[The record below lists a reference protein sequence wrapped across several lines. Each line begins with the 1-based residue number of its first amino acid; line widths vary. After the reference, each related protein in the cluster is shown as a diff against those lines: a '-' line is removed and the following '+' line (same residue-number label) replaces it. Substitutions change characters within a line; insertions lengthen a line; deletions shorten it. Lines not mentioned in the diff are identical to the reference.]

1 MIKVKL
7 ATQEKDI
14 RDQEIEIVEGETLK
28 DAISRVLSQCQIPE
42 ESKQK
47 ASQYFVC
54 AVNAKVIEQDFWPFT
69 QLKKDDT
76 VLVAPKLGDGDSNQ
90 MLGQVLT
97 IAAIAVA
104 ASFTGP
110 MIAAGGWM
118 AVGGGLINAG
128 VAVVASFLS
137 SQLFPPPVV
146 SNDTASEYN
155 ESQMFSI
162 TSQSNQVKK
171 FGNVPR
177 VYGIHRMFP
186 YVAANPYTDL
196 ETDPTTG
203 KLVQYLYCVYD
214 FGLGP
219 NIISDIK
226 IGDTPIENFNDVEY
240 RLVDFNKPA
249 VSEGVWDDNLESDL
263 TFYKG
268 DLNAE
273 SLSINIDGNEI
284 NGDDPST
291 YQFERTAQENPSGN
305 AQEISLN
312 FVAPQGLFALNS
324 KGDIFQ
330 RAIDL
335 DIYFAPVSGGPWR
348 AYNDPLYVRSFK
360 AAGGDTASAP
370 TVINIPA
377 APDLDAGGNF
387 NEGIPVGF
395 GTVRNTAWTITTM
408 LNGLPLTSTKTVD
421 AGYVGNNQ
429 LEVLKGHN
437 LLVGDEV
444 IHFSARIGTVAAV
457 VSFSGTTDLIVF
469 DNDRSRTQIALY
481 RYKVTRW
488 EQDDPAT
495 GHFANDIEVEKIP
508 ITSTAGLRRNGAI
521 LGRLRIA
528 ATTREPS
535 YASVSFSPFTTE
547 QIKVKV
553 VRNRSTSNATSF
565 ISDKLTA
572 TAINTRKDVK
582 PILTDKRHTFLEIRI
597 KASGQLNGAIQ
608 NLNATVTSVLNTYNG
623 SSWVKAPTNNPAW
636 VYADILTGN
645 VTKRPVDLS
654 RLHTPSLAEWANYCD
669 EIPTSGTLYDYIEKR
684 FTCNFVLDF
693 STTAQQL
700 LNRVANAANA
710 SFNLID
716 GKYGVLLDVQRTV
729 PVQIFTPR
737 NSSDFSS
744 SRAYT
749 SRPHALKVSF
759 VDPNADWQQNEI
771 IVYDDG
777 FDANTA
783 TEFEDIQ
790 SFACTSVEQAFRF
803 GRYFLAQNK
812 LRQETMS
819 LKVDFE
825 YLVCTRGDFVQIA
838 SDVMKVGGTAARV
851 KSVSGNQIVIDEG
864 LETLAVPYGYVYRDS
879 STGLISTDTLT
890 VLSADTFEVDGDV
903 PNVGDLIIIGEVTK
917 IVYDCIVKSI
927 TPNDDLSATLTLVEK
942 ADAIYSIESID
953 TIPDYDPQLSSTVDG
968 NFQAPPEVQ
977 NLRLIANSYNVLTSG
992 YEYYMDID
1000 WEPSLGVAY
1009 ELFEVYLDIGNGY
1022 DLVTQTKSTQ
1032 FRYIVDQSD
1041 LGILHTFKVLAV
1053 SATGK
1058 KLSLG
1063 EVGSVADTPVR
1074 KSTAPSDVVVFNSD
1088 ITNETLQL
1096 FWTRVTD
1103 LDIAEYI
1110 IRYNPSLN
1118 GSWESSTILMRSAGN
1133 TSLIA
1138 TQART
1143 GTYLI
1148 KAVDFNGNESS
1159 NAAVIITTIPQLTG
1173 LNVIS
1178 TQNDFPA
1185 LTGSKEQVKV
1195 LDGTLILDEAV
1206 SGPVGSEQYYSEGF
1220 YYYNDLLDMGEI
1232 YTVRIQSLLK
1242 ASGFTTSDLMT
1253 NWPTLSS
1260 VAALYTPTSAQW
1272 DVEAQYRGRNTLN
1285 VMSDWTTL
1293 SSIAALSQG
1302 NEDAWTPWRKF
1313 IIGDV
1318 TARVVQFRLRLVSNA
1333 LNISPRV
1340 LDGEIR
1346 ADMPDRV
1353 ESYVDLFAP
1362 TSGLE
1367 VIYSPA
1373 FKSNPSIAIS
1383 LESGQSGDRWEY
1395 VYKDAT
1401 GFKVVFYDNLNN
1413 AVARQFDAQVR
1424 GYGRKATATI

>member
-7 ATQEKDI
+7 ATQENDV
-14 RDQEIEIVEGETLK
+14 RDQEIEIIEGETLK
-28 DAISRVLSQCQIPE
+28 DAISRVLSECNIPE
-42 ESKQK
+42 ESREKSSK
-47 ASQYFVC
+47 YFVC
-54 AVNAKVIEQDFWPFT
+54 AVNAKVVDQDFWPFV
-69 QLKKDDT
+69 QLKKDDI
-76 VLVAPKLGDGDSNQ
+76 VLIAPKLGDGDSNQ

-97 IAAIAVA
+97 VAAIAVA
-104 ASFTGP
+104 AYYTGP
-110 MIAAGGWM
+110 LLAQGGWLG
-118 AVGGGLINAG
+118 VGGGLINAG
-128 VAVVASFLS
+128 VAIVASYLS

-146 SNDTASEYN
+146 SNDNAGEYGD
-155 ESQMFSI
+155 SQMFSI

-177 VYGIHRMFP
+177 VYGTHRMFP

-196 ETDPTTG
+196 ETDPTSG

-249 VSEGVWDDNLESDL
+249 VSEGPWDDNLQNAL

-268 DLNAE
+268 DLNSE
-273 SLSINIDGNEI
+273 TLSININGNQI

-291 YQFERTAQENPSGN
+291 YQFERTAQENPN
-305 AQEISLN
+305 ASVQEISLN

-335 DIYFAPVSGGPWR
+335 DIYFAPVSGGPWV

-360 AAGGDTASAP
+360 AAGGDTSSGS
-370 TVINIPA
+370 TTINLGS

-387 NEGIPVGF
+387 NDDIPLGIRVI
-395 GTVRNTAWTITTM
+395 RNDAWSISTM
-408 LNGLPLTSTKTVD
+408 KDGLPLTSTKLLD
-421 AGYVGNNQ
+421 AGYYGGDQ
-429 LEVLKGHN
+429 LEVLKGHG

-444 IHFSARIGTVAAV
+444 VHFASHLGYVTAV
-457 VSFSGTTDLIVF
+457 VSMGPTKDLIVF
-469 DNDRSRTQIALY
+469 DINRSRTRIPLF

-495 GHFANDIEVEKIP
+495 GHFANDYEVEKIP
-508 ITSTAGLRRNGAI
+508 ITSTGGLKRNNSI

-565 ISDKLTA
+565 ISDNLSA
-572 TAINTRKDVK
+572 TAINTRRDSN
-582 PILTDKRHTFLEIRI
+582 PIVTDKRHTFLEMRI

-608 NLNATVTSVLNTYNG
+608 NLNATVTSVLDTYNG
-623 SSWVKAPTNNPAW
+623 TSWVKAPTNNPAW
-636 VYADILTGN
+636 IYADILTGN
-645 VTKRPVDLS
+645 VTKRPIDKS
-654 RLHTPSLAEWANYCD
+654 RVHTASLLEWANYCD

-716 GKYGVLLDVQRTV
+716 GKYGVLLDVQRTI

-777 FDANTA
+777 YTSETA
-783 TEFEDIQ
+783 TEFEDLQ

-812 LRQETMS
+812 LRQETIT

-838 SDVMKVGGTAARV
+838 HDVMKVGGTAARV
-851 KSVSGNQIVIDEG
+851 KTVVGNRITIDEG
-864 LETLAVPYGYVYRDS
+864 IESLPVSYGYVYRNS

-890 VLSADTFEVDGDV
+890 IVSSDTFDLDGDM
-903 PNVGDLIIIGEVTK
+903 PSVGDLIIIGEVTK

-927 TPNDDLSATLTLVEK
+927 TPNDDLSATLQLVEK
-942 ADAIYSIESID
+942 ADAIYTIESID

-977 NLRLIANSYNVLTSG
+977 NLQLTANSYNILTSG
-992 YEYYMDID
+992 YEYFTDID

-1009 ELFEVYLDIGNGY
+1009 ELFEVYLDTGNGF
-1022 DLVTQTKSTQ
+1022 DLLTSTKSTDY
-1032 FRYIVDQSD
+1032 RYIVNEED
-1041 LGILHTFKVLAV
+1041 LGLLHTFKVLAV

-1063 EVGSVADTPVR
+1063 EVGSVAGTPLR
-1074 KSTAPSDVVVFNSD
+1074 KSTAPSDVLVFNSD

-1096 FWTRVTD
+1096 FWTKVTD
-1103 LDIAEYI
+1103 LDISEYI
-1110 IRYNPSLN
+1110 IRFNPSLS
-1118 GSWESSTILMRSAGN
+1118 GSWESSTILMRSSGN
-1133 TSLIA
+1133 NSLIT

-1185 LTGSKEQVKV
+1185 LIGSKDRVVE
-1195 LDGTLILDEAV
+1195 LDGTLILAEQV

-1220 YYYNDLLDMGEI
+1220 YYYEDLLDLGEI

-1260 VAALYTPTSAQW
+1260 VSALYTPTSSQW

-1293 SSIAALSQG
+1293 SSINVLSQG

-1318 TARVVQFRLRLVSNA
+1318 TARVIQFRLRLVSNA
-1333 LNISPRV
+1333 LNVSPRV
-1340 LDGEIR
+1340 LDGEIKS
-1346 ADMPDRV
+1346 DMPDRV
-1353 ESYVDLFAP
+1353 EAYSDLVAP
-1362 TSGLE
+1362 TGGLE

-1373 FKSNPSIAIS
+1373 FKNNPSVAIS
-1383 LESGQSGDRWEY
+1383 LENGQSGDRWEY
-1395 VYKDAT
+1395 VYRDAT
-1401 GFKVVFYDNLNN
+1401 GFKVVFYNNLNN
-1413 AVARQFDAQVR
+1413 AVSRQFDAQVR